1 VGGQV
6 KGATDNVGAAIVAAF
21 AGLLATLLLG
31 LIGMRYLD
39 NAWILVR
46 RAAGHDQRLGKI
58 GIVFAVTSVV
68 GASLFAIWFFVI
80 HGPGSV
86 LQSGGG

>member
-1 VGGQV
+1 
-6 KGATDNVGAAIVAAF
+6 
-21 AGLLATLLLG
+21 
-31 LIGMRYLD
+31 
-39 NAWILVR
+39 
-46 RAAGHDQRLGKI
+46 
-58 GIVFAVTSVV
+58 VTSVV